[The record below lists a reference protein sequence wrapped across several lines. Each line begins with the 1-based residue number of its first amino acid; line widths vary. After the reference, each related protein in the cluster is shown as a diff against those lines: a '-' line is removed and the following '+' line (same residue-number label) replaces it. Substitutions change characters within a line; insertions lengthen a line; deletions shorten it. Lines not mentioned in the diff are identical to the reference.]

1 MQVEAG
7 ILEMDKA
14 YVRVHLN
21 TKKGAGRIM
30 ARILVLYASGG
41 IGHRRAAQAL
51 VQAFQQRGAEEVQIE
66 DALDHG
72 ATIYRQ
78 LYTGFYHE
86 LSEKA
91 PALWEYA
98 YRLTDKTEKDD
109 THFVNELRIFLDRLA
124 VTELDELVSAFK
136 PDAIVCTHFLP
147 MHVLG
152 HYKQKGKLR
161 VPLYGVVT
169 DYTGNAKW
177 VCPEIDHYY
186 VAVPKTAQM
195 LVERGAEESRITITG
210 IPIDPAIVEPKDSP
224 AMRQKHQIEQA
235 PVITLIGSALNVER
249 VRHMVMNMLTYGLS
263 GTLFVVAGRNYELQ
277 DTLTDLQSTPTLD
290 LRVLGFVDYLDDLIT
305 ASDLIITKSGGLIV
319 SEIMARHTP
328 MVVIDPIP
336 GQEHWNAD
344 YIVSVGAGVQVRVA
358 EMVPE
363 TVQNLLNNPQRLRLL
378 RDNARKAAQP
388 RAAFT
393 IADAVFEAL
402 ATAPAASYR

>member
-1 MQVEAG
+1 
-7 ILEMDKA
+7 
-14 YVRVHLN
+14 
-21 TKKGAGRIM
+21 M

-51 VQAFQQRGAEEVQIE
+51 VKAFQQRGAEEVQIE

-98 YRLTDKTEKDD
+98 YHLTDKTEKDD

-152 HYKQKGKLR
+152 HYKQKDKLR

-210 IPIDPAIVEPKDSP
+210 IPIDPAITEPKDSP
-224 AMRQKHQIEQA
+224 SMRQKHQIERA

-249 VRHMVMNMLTYGLS
+249 VRHMVMNLLTCGLS

-363 TVQNLLNNPQRLRLL
+363 TVQNILSDPQRLRLL
-378 RDNARKAAQP
+378 RDNARKAARPQ
-388 RAAFT
+388 AAFT
-393 IADAVFEAL
+393 IADAVFESL
-402 ATAPAASYR
+402 ATAPTASYQ